1 MSHYRLPPP
10 APACLSRPCW
20 SKQKG
25 GTLIVAEVAD
35 RATHERRCCSPDGY
49 RPEFCPGCGHR
60 GLHVHD
66 YRDRLLDG
74 TALVLVRYW
83 CPGCGATWRMLP
95 GFVARLLRRTWP
107 VVEAVTLGPPPSATA
122 PRVPA
127 RTVRRW
133 RARLAAAA
141 WTLVQLLRAGVA
153 AVASAVR
160 PLGRKA
166 TRRDLVVGLAQAAGT
181 PAGLQL
187 ATAAALL
194 HDLQPGA
201 RLM

>member
-1 MSHYRLPPP
+1 MSHDRLPPP

-25 GTLIVAEVAD
+25 GTLIVPEVTD
-35 RATHERRCCSPDGY
+35 RATHARRCCSPDGY
-49 RPEFCPGCGHR
+49 RPAGCPGCAHR
-60 GLHVHD
+60 VLHVHD

-74 TALVLVRYW
+74 AALVLVRYW

-95 GFVARLLRRTWP
+95 GFVARLLRHTWP
-107 VVEAVTLGPPPSATA
+107 VVEAATLGPPRSSTA
-122 PRVPA
+122 PRVPP

-133 RARLAAAA
+133 RGRLAAAA
-141 WTLVQLLRAGVA
+141 WALVQLLRAAAA
-153 AVASAVR
+153 AVATAVR
-160 PLGRKA
+160 TLGRQA
-166 TRRDLVVGLAQAAGT
+166 TRRDLVVTLAQIAGT

-194 HDLQPGA
+194 HDLQRGV